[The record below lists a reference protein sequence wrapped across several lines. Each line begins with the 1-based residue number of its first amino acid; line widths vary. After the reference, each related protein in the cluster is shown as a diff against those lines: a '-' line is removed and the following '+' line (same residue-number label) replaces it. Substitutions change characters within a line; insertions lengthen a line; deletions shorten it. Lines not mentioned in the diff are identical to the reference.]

1 MLHPKK
7 VGTLP
12 VAGSD
17 TEKQTNEIKIAIPL
31 LDRIDIQG
39 KTITADALLT
49 QRTFAEYLVTL
60 RKAHYHFT
68 SKNNQKFL
76 LEDITLFFNSTNREP
91 DHSTCNDGKHG
102 RIETRN
108 IWVTTELNDYLDFP
122 GVGQSFKIERIRYN
136 KKTGKETKEI
146 VYGITSKTPDL
157 ASAAEVLRDN
167 RSHWVIESCHYII
180 DWNYDEDRSRISK
193 GFGPENMTRL
203 RKFAIGLIKS
213 KGARNVAQAMRK
225 LSFNVGSVLGCL
237 NITGKNHSPSMHVG
251 LA

>member
-7 VGTLP
+7 VGALP
-12 VAGSD
+12 VPGSD

-31 LDRIDIQG
+31 LDSIDIQG

-49 QRTFAEYLVTL
+49 QRDLAEYLVIK

-76 LEDITLFFNSTNREP
+76 LEDISSFFNSTSREP
-91 DHSTCNDGKHG
+91 DHSACNDGEHG

-108 IWVTTELNDYLDFP
+108 IWVTTKLNEYLKFP
-122 GVGQSFKIERIRYN
+122 YVGQSFKIERIRHD
-136 KKTGKETKEI
+136 KKNGKETKEI
-146 VYGITSKTPDL
+146 AYGITSKTPDL
-157 ASAAEVLRDN
+157 ASPAQVLQDN
-167 RSHWVIESCHYII
+167 RFHWVIESTHYII

-193 GFGPENMTRL
+193 GFGPENMTRM
-203 RKFAIGLIKS
+203 RRFAIGLIKS
-213 KGARNVAQAMRK
+213 KGTQGVAQAMRK
-225 LSFNVGSVLGCL
+225 LSFNVDSVLSFL
-237 NITGKNHSPSMHVG
+237 NITGKTNHFSRHEG